1 MAQLEPGAPERRI
14 LYFADP
20 MCSWCWGFAPVVAA
34 IAAQCAEAVP
44 IRLCV
49 GGLRPFTTEPMRE
62 RDKSFVR
69 HHWETVAAET
79 GQPLDFAFFQ
89 REGFVYDTEPAC
101 RAAVAVR
108 GLAPEAT
115 LAHLSALQR
124 AFYAE
129 NRDVTQADV
138 LTDIASA
145 FVARDDFAAVFA
157 AEEVRAATLAD
168 FRLAKRLGIGGF
180 PTVLLVEDSRA
191 AILTAGWQP
200 FVALEAPLRAW
211 LEGEMVVGANP

>member
-1 MAQLEPGAPERRI
+1 MADAAQRRI

-20 MCSWCWGFAPVVAA
+20 MCSWCWGFSPVIAA
-34 IAAQCAEAVP
+34 IAGACAGRVP

-62 RDKSFVR
+62 RDRAFVR

-79 GQPLDFAFFQ
+79 GQSFDFGFFA
-89 REGFVYDTEPAC
+89 REAFVYDTEPAC

-108 GLAPEAT
+108 SLAPEAT
-115 LAHLSALQR
+115 LNHFAALQR

-129 NRDVTQADV
+129 NRDVTQTDV
-138 LTDIASA
+138 LADIASA
-145 FVARDDFAAVFA
+145 FVARNDFAVVFA

-180 PTVLLVEDSRA
+180 PTVVVMEGTRA
-191 AILTAGWQP
+191 AVLTAGWQP
-200 FVALEAPLRAW
+200 FESLEPPLRAW
-211 LEGEMVVGANP
+211 LAEEGAS